1 MRALTFSVVAAL
13 AAAVCISLFW
23 KPLPIEERLVQL
35 QVEQLL
41 PEYADELGRESIELQ
56 AQFID
61 YARDEN
67 PVLAAKARLALL
79 RYPEMTRSILAMYG
93 AEPEFQDVL
102 REYGEQIIP
111 PIHYFLNHEIRSVSL
126 TKHASGLLE
135 SGLAT
140 LRQLMGDK
148 KITDT
153 PPSDEPKGAVTPEE
167 RGWYAVMFIQ
177 QEGHD
182 FLGQFVVGQDGQ
194 VSWVQTERVL
204 EGINA
209 FFASGVRGLET
220 KYRRNE
226 VVEMSDMGWAA
237 LDVAIGVSALKILR
251 IGRASAATARTMS
264 YSQRSVALSS
274 AMLRSSAI
282 GLRLAKYG
290 APIALAYIAIRHPSV
305 LNSIFGRIAET
316 LGVSVLMMQILGW
329 TLVLLPIMLV
339 LQFLLRPFGLLLTGL
354 GNGLRWCDARMR
366 GRERPVKAWKT

>member
-1 MRALTFSVVAAL
+1 MRVFTFSILVAL
-13 AAAVCISLFW
+13 AAAACISLFW
-23 KPLPIEERLVQL
+23 KPVPIEERLVQL

-41 PEYADELGRESIELQ
+41 PEYADELRRESIELQ

-61 YARDEN
+61 FARDEN
-67 PVLAAKARLALL
+67 PVLGAKARLALL
-79 RYPEMTRSILAMYG
+79 RYPGMTRSVLAMYG
-93 AEPEFQDVL
+93 AEPAFQDVL

-111 PIHYFLNHEIRSVSL
+111 PIHYFMNHEIRSVSL
-126 TKHASGLLE
+126 RKRASGLLE

-140 LRQLMGDK
+140 ARQLMGK
-148 KITDT
+148 TNTDT
-153 PPSDEPKGAVTPEE
+153 PPSDEPKGAVTLEE

-182 FLGQFVVGQDGQ
+182 FLGQFVVAQDGQ

-237 LDVAIGVSALKILR
+237 LDVAIGVSALKVLR
-251 IGRASAATARTMS
+251 MGRASAVTTRTMS

-274 AMLRSSAI
+274 SMLRGSVI

-305 LNSIFGRIAET
+305 LNSIFGRIAES
-316 LGVSVLMMQILGW
+316 LGVSALMMQILGW
-329 TLVLLPIMLV
+329 TLVLLPIVLV
-339 LQFLLRPFGLLLTGL
+339 LQFLLRPFSLLLMGL

-366 GRERPVKAWKT
+366 GRGRPAKA